1 MLQNAR
7 THRHAKSVD
16 DWPFRSPSRRP
27 CLLCTDLTADSD
39 AVLEA
44 AIFTVNSTYN
54 IFEITLQI
62 ERYDAKMEA
71 CEQCVE
77 PLA

>member
-1 MLQNAR
+1 MCA
-7 THRHAKSVD
+7 
-16 DWPFRSPSRRP
+16 
-27 CLLCTDLTADSD
+27 DLTADSD

-44 AIFTVNSTYN
+44 AIFAVNNTYS

-62 ERYDAKMEA
+62 ERYDKKMEA
-71 CEQCVE
+71 CVQCVE

>member
-1 MLQNAR
+1 MNKR
-7 THRHAKSVD
+7 NHTE
-16 DWPFRSPSRRP
+16 
-27 CLLCTDLTADSD
+27 LTADSD

-44 AIFTVNSTYN
+44 AIFAINNTYN

-71 CEQCVE
+71 CVQCVE
-77 PLA
+77 PIA

>member
-1 MLQNAR
+1 MSFFCPGADLQ
-7 THRHAKSVD
+7 
-16 DWPFRSPSRRP
+16 
-27 CLLCTDLTADSD
+27 ADSD

-62 ERYDAKMEA
+62 ERYDTKMEA
-71 CEQCVE
+71 CVQCVE